1 MPERQAIPFNIS
13 LLELTD
19 AKIAHMRPVTSLDF
33 LEGNSTQPHPNGL
46 FSAEIFGKV
55 GDEARMK
62 RFSYI
67 NIKVQVFHPV
77 VFRALVALK
86 RLYGDILSGQEY
98 ATWNG
103 VTKDFERSDV
113 VNGQTGYH
121 FFAAHWKEMIFPETR
136 SAQREQNI
144 ALIQR
149 YKSRAMTSRILVLPA
164 GLRDLE
170 YGPDGRMRE
179 DEINTI
185 YRSLIA
191 KSNSITDAVLKAN
204 PEMINP
210 VRYYLQ
216 NTFNQLYDLLEA
228 MVEGKRKLILGKWA
242 SRRIFDGTRNVITAM
257 NTSAEILGH
266 PGNVGY
272 NSTVSGLY
280 QALKAGRP
288 VAVFHIKNGFLT
300 KVFPGPGQP
309 AKLVDMATKHAV
321 HTDLKP
327 EYYDRWMTTEGIEKL
342 LTAFSE
348 EDVRHKPI
356 IIDNKYL
363 GLVYKGPDKTFR
375 FVQDIDELPP
385 DRDPKDL
392 HPLTFCELL
401 YLSTYREMNKLPA
414 FVTRYPI
421 TGMGSIVPSKL
432 HVKTTIR
439 SEQRKELGPDWS
451 PLGDDYVAYEFP
463 IEGGEFV
470 NSIAPHTSK
479 LARLGADFDGDTS
492 SMNVTYTDESIREI
506 DEFLNSKRAYVGT
519 DGRPIASIAISTV
532 DLVLYNLTGD

>member
-1 MPERQAIPFNIS
+1 MQTQAIPFNIS

-67 NIKVQVFHPV
+67 NIKIPVFHPAIY
-77 VFRALVALK
+77 RALVTLK
-86 RLYGDILSGQEY
+86 RLYADIMSGVEY
-98 ATWNG
+98 ATWNEAI
-103 VTKDFERSDV
+103 KDFERSDV
-113 VNGQTGYH
+113 VNGKTG
-121 FFAAHWKEMIFPETR
+121 FFFFVSHWKDIVFGETK
-136 SAQREQNI
+136 SVQREQNI
-144 ALIQR
+144 ALIQC
-149 YKSRAMTSRILVLPA
+149 YKQRALTGRILVLPA

-170 YGPDGRMRE
+170 YSPDGRMRE

-191 KSNSITDAVLKAN
+191 KSNSITDAVIKAN
-204 PEMINP
+204 PEIINT

-216 NTFNQLYDLLEA
+216 NTFNQLYDLLET
-228 MVEGKRKLILGKWA
+228 MVDGKRKLILGKWA

-257 NTSAEILGH
+257 NTSSEHLGV

-280 QALKAGRP
+280 QSLKAARP
-288 VAVFHIKNGFLT
+288 VATFHIKNGFLQ

-309 AKLVDMATKHAV
+309 AKLVDMKTLHASPS
-321 HTDLKP
+321 DLKP
-327 EYYDRWMTTEGIEKL
+327 EYYDHWMTTEGIERL
-342 LTAFSE
+342 LSAFSE
-348 EDVRHKPI
+348 EDVRHKPLI
-356 IIDNKYL
+356 LGGKYL
-363 GLVYKGPDKTFR
+363 GLIYKGPDKTFR
-375 FVQDIDELPP
+375 FVQDIDELPA

-439 SEQRKELGPDWS
+439 SEQRKELGPDWN

-463 IEGGEFV
+463 IAGGGFV

-479 LARLGADFDGDTS
+479 LARLGAD
-492 SMNVTYTDESIREI
+492 
-506 DEFLNSKRAYVGT
+506 
-519 DGRPIASIAISTV
+519 
-532 DLVLYNLTGD
+532 